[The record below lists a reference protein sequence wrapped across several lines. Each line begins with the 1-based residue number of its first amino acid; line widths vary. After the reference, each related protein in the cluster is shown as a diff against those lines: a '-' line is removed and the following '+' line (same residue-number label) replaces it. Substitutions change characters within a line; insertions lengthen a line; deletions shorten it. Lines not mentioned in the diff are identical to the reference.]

1 MISEARITEQLRLR
15 LDEVGLVYQQ
25 LPITLERARKATVGA
40 AWHAFLHDQATALN
54 SQWQVLRATAASWGK
69 RTRPFYSPEVDE
81 QLNEALHA
89 VRAKRIVPAMEERV
103 REVIAVLRARV
114 LARLEEAIELAA
126 RIREHELVERLRHLY
141 QEESELQLALE
152 QSRSGS

>member
-1 MISEARITEQLRLR
+1 MSEARITEQLRLR
-15 LDEVGLVYQQ
+15 LDEVGMVYQQ
-25 LPITLERARKATVGA
+25 LPITLERARKATVGE
-40 AWHAFLHDQATALN
+40 AWHAFLIEQASALK
-54 SQWQVLRATAASWGK
+54 SQWHVLRDTATTWGK

-103 REVIAVLRARV
+103 RNVISVLRARV

-126 RIREHELVERLRHLY
+126 RIREHDLVERLRHLY
-141 QEESELQLALE
+141 REESELQSILE
-152 QSRSGS
+152 QGRSGS

>member
-25 LPITLERARKATVGA
+25 LPITLERARKATVGE
-40 AWHAFLHDQATALN
+40 AWHAFLHDQATALK
-54 SQWQVLRATAASWGK
+54 SQWLILRATAASWGK

-103 REVIAVLRARV
+103 RDVISVLRARV
-114 LARLEEAIELAA
+114 LARLEEAIELATS
-126 RIREHELVERLRHLY
+126 IREHDLVERLRHLY
-141 QEESELQLALE
+141 REESDLQLALE
-152 QSRSGS
+152 QSRSGG